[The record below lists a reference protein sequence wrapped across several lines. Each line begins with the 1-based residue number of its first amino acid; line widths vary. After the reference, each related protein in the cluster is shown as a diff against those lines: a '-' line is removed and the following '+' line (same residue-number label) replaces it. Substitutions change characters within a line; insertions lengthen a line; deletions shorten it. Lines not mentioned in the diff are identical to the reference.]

1 MLKDLL
7 KKSRSYR
14 SYDESVMFTEDQMR
28 DFVDHVRY
36 APSSINK
43 QTLRYRLIFE
53 QDEVEKMRPLTTWA
67 IALKDYKLPPEGHH
81 ATGFIVICQDMESTL
96 RPDNYLK
103 DVGICAQ
110 MILLAATEAGYG
122 GCMIGS
128 FHPGKVAAAFD
139 IPEQYKPMLVVALG
153 KPDEEIT
160 MVPVGEDGSIKYYR
174 DENGRHFVPKRSLD
188 DIILK

>member
-14 SYDESVMFTEDQMR
+14 SFDESVMFSEEQMR
-28 DFVDHVRY
+28 AFVDHVRY

-53 QDEVEKMRPLTTWA
+53 QAEVEQMRPMTTWA

-81 ATGFIVICQDMESTL
+81 ATGFIVICQDTESAL
-96 RPDNYLK
+96 QPENYLK

-110 MILLAATEAGYG
+110 MILLAAVEAGYG

-128 FHPGKVAAAFD
+128 FNRSKVAAAFR

-160 MVPVGEDGSIKYYR
+160 MVPVGEDGSVQYYR
-174 DENGRHFVPKRSLD
+174 DENGNHFVPKRSLE
-188 DIILK
+188 DILI